1 MKPIDYFKLQAK
13 NLLKD
18 YQTQF
23 PVYDSVIDDYLNDY
37 KPKYFDVG
45 WIVIDFD
52 INDEEKFTLMNAQH
66 IIAQLAGFD
75 KWNDMLRSSEVQ
87 LKLGKPLFDNAHKI
101 SVQEWKDYLAG
112 TEHDNNVTFS
122 DETRLEIFTMVFAN
136 VDGHQSLLK
145 DYRINRNV
153 DE

>member
-37 KPKYFDVG
+37 KPQYFDVG
-45 WIVIDFD
+45 WIVLDFD
-52 INDEEKFTLMNAQH
+52 IDDEEKFTLMNAQH

-75 KWNDMLRSSEVQ
+75 KWTDMLKSSEVQ
-87 LKLGKPLFDNAHKI
+87 LELGKLLFDNSHKI
-101 SVQEWKDYLAG
+101 SVQEWKDYLADA
-112 TEHDNNVTFS
+112 ENDNNLTFD

-136 VDGHQSLLK
+136 VDGHQTMFV
-145 DYRINRNV
+145 DYRLHR
-153 DE
+153 

>member
-37 KPKYFDVG
+37 KPQYFDVG
-45 WIVIDFD
+45 WIVLDFD
-52 INDEEKFTLMNAQH
+52 IDDEEKFTLMYAQH

-75 KWNDMLRSSEVQ
+75 KWTIMLKASEVQ
-87 LKLGKPLFDNAHKI
+87 LELGKLLFDNSHKI

-112 TEHDNNVTFS
+112 AEKDNNLTFS

-136 VDGHQSLLK
+136 VDGHQTMFV
-145 DYRINRNV
+145 DYRLHYH
-153 DE
+153 